1 MILLFSGLY
10 VLLCILAFLVWHDF
24 IAAPD
29 EKSLTGRIVV
39 KRKWLRVLARMSML
53 LFGPLW
59 FLALILG
66 AVYMAITHISV
77 ITFRR
82 LTK

>member
-66 AVYMAITHISV
+66 AVHIVITRIIV
-77 ITFRR
+77 TTFRR

>member
-39 KRKWLRVLARMSML
+39 KRKEFRVLARMSML
-53 LFGPLW
+53 LFGPPVVLSAHTGSCAYSNNPYYCNN
-59 FLALILG
+59 FPKA
-66 AVYMAITHISV
+66 Y
-77 ITFRR
+77 
-82 LTK
+82 

>member
-39 KRKWLRVLARMSML
+39 KRKWLRVLTRMSML

-59 FLALILG
+59 LILG
-66 AVYMAITHISV
+66 AVYIAIARIIVT
-77 ITFRR
+77 TFRM

>member
-10 VLLCILAFLVWHDF
+10 VLLCILAFWGWHDF

-39 KRKWLRVLARMSML
+39 KHKWLRVLARMSML

-59 FLALILG
+59 FLVLILG
-66 AVYMAITHISV
+66 AVYMAYSHIIV
-77 ITFRR
+77 TTFRM

>member
-29 EKSLTGRIVV
+29 EKSLTGRIVI
-39 KRKWLRVLARMSML
+39 KRKWLRVLTRMSML
-53 LFGPLW
+53 PPMVLSAHIG
-59 FLALILG
+59 G
-66 AVYMAITHISV
+66 CVYSNNPYYYNNFPKAY
-77 ITFRR
+77 
-82 LTK
+82 

>member
-24 IAAPD
+24 ISAPD

-39 KRKWLRVLARMSML
+39 KRKWLRVLTRMSML

-66 AVYMAITHISV
+66 AVYMAIARV
-77 ITFRR
+77 IVTTFRR

>member
-10 VLLCILAFLVWHDF
+10 VFLCILAFLVWHDF
-24 IAAPD
+24 IAATD

-39 KRKWLRVLARMSML
+39 KRKWLRVLTRMSML

-59 FLALILG
+59 FLVLILG
-66 AVYMAITHISV
+66 AVYMAIARIIVT
-77 ITFRR
+77 TFRR

>member
-10 VLLCILAFLVWHDF
+10 VLLCILAFCGWHDF

-29 EKSLTGRIVV
+29 EKYLTGRAVV
-39 KRKWLRVLARMSML
+39 KRKWLRVLVRMSML

-59 FLALILG
+59 FLVLILW
-66 AVYMAITHISV
+66 AVYMAVSHV
-77 ITFRR
+77 IVTTFRR

>member
-39 KRKWLRVLARMSML
+39 KRKEFRVLARMSML

-66 AVYMAITHISV
+66 AVHIAITRIIV
-77 ITFRR
+77 TTFRR

>member
-10 VLLCILAFLVWHDF
+10 VLLCILAFWGWHDF

-29 EKSLTGRIVV
+29 EKSFTGRAVV
-39 KRKWLRVLARMSML
+39 KRKWLRVLVRMSML

-59 FLALILG
+59 FVAALLG
-66 AVYMAITHISV
+66 AVCMAITRIIV
-77 ITFRR
+77 TTFRR

>member
-10 VLLCILAFLVWHDF
+10 VLLCILAFWGWHDF

-29 EKSLTGRIVV
+29 EKSLTGRAVV
-39 KRKWLRVLARMSML
+39 KRKWLRVLVRMSML

-59 FLALILG
+59 FVAALLG
-66 AVYMAITHISV
+66 AVLMAVTRIIVT
-77 ITFRR
+77 TFRR